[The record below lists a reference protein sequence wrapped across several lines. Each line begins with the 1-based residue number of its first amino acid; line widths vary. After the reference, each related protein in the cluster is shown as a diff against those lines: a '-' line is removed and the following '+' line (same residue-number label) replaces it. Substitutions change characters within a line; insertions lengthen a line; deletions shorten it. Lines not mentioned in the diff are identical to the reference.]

1 MTSSCKRFSVR
12 SAVRR
17 LVRDEGGNF
26 AILGALVA
34 LPLLLAT
41 GGAID
46 YSMMYSSRM
55 KIQNAVDAAAL
66 AAAKQYAVDP
76 DPVRLAAYAENFF
89 RSNISDVYRTT
100 ATLVYDGTTWTD
112 DHARQVQVHADFT
125 YSPMF
130 LPLGTGLASE
140 TIRVESAVMVSDTT
154 VEVALVLDTSG
165 SMADSPK
172 DGGESKIV
180 TLRRTARS
188 AAAKFFAA
196 SGTGS
201 EKPTMVGVVP
211 FSGAVNVGA
220 NNLDAW
226 WMDPKG
232 LSQLHHENLD
242 WTTYTDAHG
251 NRLASQDPITKAWF
265 LTANPTVPL
274 TRQYLMK
281 NMKTPTY
288 VRDTSICTYKTTT
301 YSGCS
306 WSGSDGAWVMRK
318 DSKNICT
325 QAGDPTGCHP
335 YRITY
340 SSQPMY
346 NLNGCVEAR
355 GGVYGVTDSPPDEA
369 YSDSLFVPYMAVDEP
384 DSAGDNSFL
393 RDDGYEFP
401 PKVFPLKNGEFF
413 AQQRNVN
420 KYLLYPTK
428 YRNVT
433 TNNLYS
439 PNFICDSAPI
449 VPLTS
454 NDSVVDSAIS
464 GLQAVGA
471 TNVDEGVGW
480 GWRVLSPSEPFAGAR
495 SYSDD
500 ENIKALV
507 LMTDGENTSYTSNNN
522 NKSRFSSYGF
532 AQIPTYSAATGAL
545 NGTESGRIFEQS
557 GASSTYTNTNY
568 TVAMDGRTRKVCAN
582 AKKDGARPMTD
593 INGVTLTDGQGT
605 VQKDGIMIYTIAFD
619 IPASSAARVNAL
631 LSDCAS
637 YSTDDL
643 RKTTLPYAQKK
654 KNFYPVKNAAELD
667 AAFSDI
673 AASLSK
679 MRIAR

>member
-1 MTSSCKRFSVR
+1 MMPFSLR
-12 SAVRR
+12 AAVRR
-17 LVRDEGGNF
+17 LMRDERGNF
-26 AILGALVA
+26 AIIGALVA

-41 GGAID
+41 GGVID
-46 YSMMYSSRM
+46 YSMMYSARV
-55 KIQNAVDAAAL
+55 KVQNAADSAAL

-76 DPVRLAAYAENFF
+76 DPTRLAAYAESFF
-89 RSNISDVYRTT
+89 RSNVGDLYRTA
-100 ATLVYDGTTWTD
+100 ATLTYEGTSWTD

-130 LPLGTGLASE
+130 LPLGAGLSSP
-140 TIRVESAVMVSDTT
+140 TIRVQSAVMVSDTT

-201 EKPTMVGVVP
+201 EKPTMVAVVP

-220 NNLDAW
+220 TNLDTW

-232 LSQLHHENLD
+232 LSPLHHENLD
-242 WTTYTDAHG
+242 WKTYTDARG
-251 NRLASQDPITKAWF
+251 NRLATQDVLSKRWF
-265 LTANPTVPL
+265 LTASPTVSL

-288 VRDTSICTYKTTT
+288 VRDTSICTYKGLN
-301 YSGCS
+301 YPLCS
-306 WSGSDGAWVMRK
+306 WSGSDGAWVMK
-318 DSKNICT
+318 LALVTVCT
-325 QAGDPTGCHP
+325 QANDPTGCHP

-340 SSQPMY
+340 ASQPMY

-355 GGVYGVTDSPPDEA
+355 GGTYGINDATPNELVPQT
-369 YSDSLFVPYMAVDEP
+369 LFVPYMAVDEP
-384 DSAGDNSFL
+384 DGAGDNTFL
-393 RDDGYEFP
+393 RDEGYEFP
-401 PKVFPLKNGEFF
+401 PKVFPLKGKGFF
-413 AQQRNVN
+413 EQQVNVN
-420 KYLLYPTK
+420 KYLLHPTK
-428 YRNVT
+428 YKNVS

-449 VPLTS
+449 VPLTAS
-454 NDSVVDSAIS
+454 ASTVDTAIS

-480 GWRVLSPSEPFAGAR
+480 GWRVLSPTEPFANGRA
-495 SYSDD
+495 YSDD

-507 LMTDGENTSYTSNNN
+507 LMTDGENTSYTTSNNSN
-522 NKSRFSSYGF
+522 QNESRFSSYGF
-532 AQIPTYSAATGAL
+532 AQLEGYRP
-545 NGTESGRIFEQS
+545 GRIFNEA
-557 GASSTYTNTNY
+557 GTTTTHTNTNY
-568 TVAMDGRTRKVCAN
+568 TAAMDGRTRKVCAN

-605 VQKDGIMIYTIAFD
+605 VQKDGIVIYTIAFD

-637 YSTDDL
+637 YRTDDL
-643 RKTTLPYAQKK
+643 RQTTLPYAQKK
-654 KNFYPVKNAAELD
+654 KNFYSVKNAAELD

-679 MRIAR
+679 MRIAH